1 MKQGKVWSF
10 KTERFEVALMIERDR
25 HYKYDGDDEDGE
37 IQSKLDSGEYVAFNS
52 AVVVKV
58 DENEIASDH
67 LGGSVYAA
75 DNYKEFWTSH
85 RDPDFLNR
93 NCSLMRAVKGEN
105 VMIGHYF
112 PDMVRTAC
120 EQARE
125 WINRYPE
132 MRKSA

>member
-10 KTERFEVALMIERDR
+10 KTKRFEVCLEIERER
-25 HYKYDGDDEDGE
+25 HYKYDGDDEDGS
-37 IQSKLDSGEYVAFNS
+37 IQDKIDSGEYVAFTS
-52 AVVVKV
+52 KLAVYL
-58 DENEIASDH
+58 DDNEIASDH

-75 DNYKEFWTSH
+75 KNVSEFWTSH
-85 RDPDFLNR
+85 RDADFMNR
-93 NCSLMRAVKGEN
+93 NCQPMRDARGQN

-120 EQARE
+120 DQARE